1 MKKNRQTIHSL
12 SVNSNFRQ
20 ERNVIHE
27 RAMFHQRSQHSDESV
42 EAYIRSL
49 YEMAE
54 YCDFGT
60 AKDYCIRDRLV
71 IGVRDKRLSKR
82 LQVKEELT
90 FAESV
95 KMVRQTVI
103 IQDQLSIQNET
114 AKSIEEVDKQRYNQE
129 SQTGQRSG

>member
-1 MKKNRQTIHSL
+1 
-12 SVNSNFRQ
+12 
-20 ERNVIHE
+20 
-27 RAMFHQRSQHSDESV
+27 MFHQRSQHSDESA

-71 IGVRDKRLSKR
+71 IGVRDKRLSKC

-95 KMVRQTVI
+95 KLVRQTII
-103 IQDQLSIQNET
+103 IQDQLAIQNET
-114 AKSIEEVDKQRYNQE
+114 AKTIEEVDKQRYSKYNRE
-129 SQTGQRSG
+129 SQTVKRSG